1 MRNFWGMV
9 ALAALTIG
17 GEVRAQVA
25 GDRAAIE
32 KLIGDQFAAFADGD
46 GAEAFSYASP
56 MIQGMFQTPE
66 NFARM
71 VQGGYPMIWDAED
84 VSFVGLRSEGG
95 RLLMRL
101 SVRGPDGGQFH
112 FDYEMVQVDGLWRIN
127 GVWPVKGDD
136 LSA

>member
-1 MRNFWGMV
+1 MRIFLW
-9 ALAALTIG
+9 AAAVSVLTFG
-17 GEVRAQVA
+17 GQVDAQEA
-25 GDRAAIE
+25 ADRAAIE
-32 KLIGDQFAAFADGD
+32 RLIGDQFVAFADGD
-46 GAEAFSYASP
+46 EAEAFSYASP

-71 VQGGYPMIWDAED
+71 VQGGYPMIWGAED
-84 VSFVGLRSEGG
+84 VSFVGLRSEAG

-101 SVRGPDGGQFH
+101 SVRGPDGGRFH
-112 FDYEMVQVDGLWRIN
+112 FDYEMVQVDVQWRIN